1 MNSLKNVRSFR
12 YRPTR
17 IQAGFKVKF
26 ITDSGLVEGIC
37 RNISGEGMRAELLDS
52 LDVGTCGQV
61 ILYHPS
67 RTIELEAR
75 IAYQDGGE
83 SAFVFQF
90 RSAWEREQVSALMT
104 ANDQTK
110 FVLNAKRLL

>member
-17 IQAGFKVKF
+17 VQAGFKVRF
-26 ITDSGLVEGIC
+26 ATESGLVEGIC
-37 RNISGEGMRAELLDS
+37 RNISGEGMRAELLDN
-52 LDVGTCGQV
+52 LEAGTSGQV
-61 ILYHPS
+61 TLYHPS
-67 RTIELEAR
+67 RTVELEAK

-90 RSAWEREQVSALMT
+90 RSAWEREQVSALLSP
-104 ANDQTK
+104 NDPSK
-110 FVLNAKRLL
+110 LVLNSRRLL